1 MAYTLS
7 DPFRP
12 LRTVLRIFG
21 VTMLLA
27 GLLLLL
33 LPGDRLTAWLALT
46 APLWPARL
54 AGAGLLT
61 LGIYYLLAAGERAV
75 GLPAL
80 VTCSLGNGLPA
91 VVIVAAYLQQDMAA
105 LGWPARIALIAF
117 FAIFLTGAVTP
128 LRYLRAEYQAD

>member
-12 LRTVLRIFG
+12 LRTVLRVCG
-21 VTMLLA
+21 VIMLLA

-33 LPGDRLTAWLALT
+33 LPAGPLADWLAIT
-46 APLWPARL
+46 VPLWPVRL

-61 LGIYYLLAAGERAV
+61 LGVYYLLAAAERGI

-80 VTCSLGNGLPA
+80 VTCSLGNGVPA
-91 VVIVAAYLQQDMAA
+91 VVIVSAYLQQDMAA
-105 LGWPARIALIAF
+105 LGWPARIVLVF
-117 FAIFLTGAVTP
+117 LFAVFLAGAVAP

>member
-12 LRTVLRIFG
+12 LRTVLRVCG

-33 LPGDRLTAWLALT
+33 LPADRLASWLAIT

-61 LGIYYLLAAGERAV
+61 IGVYYLLTAGERV
-75 GLPAL
+75 IGVPAL
-80 VTCSLGNGLPA
+80 VACSLGNGLPA
-91 VVIVAAYLQQDMAA
+91 VVIVSAYLQQDMAA
-105 LGWPARIALIAF
+105 LGWPARIALVALF
-117 FAIFLTGAVTP
+117 VAFLTGAVTP
-128 LRYLRAEYQAD
+128 LRYLRAEYQTD

>member
-7 DPFRP
+7 DPFHL
-12 LRTVLRIFG
+12 LRAVLRICG
-21 VTMLLA
+21 ATMMLA

-33 LPGDRLTAWLALT
+33 LPPAPLADWLAIT
-46 APLWPARL
+46 APLWPVRL

-61 LGIYYLLAAGERAV
+61 LAVYYLLAAAERAV
-75 GLPAL
+75 SLLML

-91 VVIVAAYLQQDMAA
+91 VIIVSAYLRQDMAA
-105 LGWPARIALIAF
+105 LGSPARIVLVF
-117 FAIFLTGAVTP
+117 FFVICLAGLVTP

>member
-12 LRTVLRIFG
+12 LRTVLRICG

-80 VTCSLGNGLPA
+80 VSCSLGNGLPA

>member
-12 LRTVLRIFG
+12 LRTVLRVCG

-33 LPGDRLTAWLALT
+33 LPAGPLANWLAIT
-46 APLWPARL
+46 APLWPVRL

-61 LGIYYLLAAGERAV
+61 LGVYYLLAAAERGI
-75 GLPAL
+75 GLPTL

-91 VVIVAAYLQQDMAA
+91 VVIVSAYLQQDMAA
-105 LGWPARIALIAF
+105 LGWPARIVLVLLFVAF
-117 FAIFLTGAVTP
+117 LAGAVAP

>member
-12 LRTVLRIFG
+12 LRTVLRVCG

-33 LPGDRLTAWLALT
+33 LPAGPLASWLAIT
-46 APLWPARL
+46 APLWL

-61 LGIYYLLAAGERAV
+61 LGVYYLLAAAERGI
-75 GLPAL
+75 GLPTL

-91 VVIVAAYLQQDMAA
+91 VVIVSAYLQQDMAA
-105 LGWPARIALIAF
+105 LGWPARIVLVLLFVAF
-117 FAIFLTGAVTP
+117 LAGAVAP
-128 LRYLRAEYQAD
+128 LRYLRAEYQAE

>member
-12 LRTVLRIFG
+12 LRTVLRICG

-61 LGIYYLLAAGERAV
+61 LGIYYLLTAGERAV

-117 FAIFLTGAVTP
+117 FAILLTGAVTP

>member
-12 LRTVLRIFG
+12 LRTVLRICG

-33 LPGDRLTAWLALT
+33 LPGDRLTAWLALM

-80 VTCSLGNGLPA
+80 VSCSLGNGLQA

>member
-7 DPFRP
+7 DPFRS
-12 LRTVLRIFG
+12 LRVVLRVCG

-33 LPGDRLTAWLALT
+33 LPAALLADWLAIT
-46 APLWPARL
+46 APLWPVRL

-61 LGIYYLLAAGERAV
+61 LAVYYLLAAAERAV
-75 GLPAL
+75 SLLML

-91 VVIVAAYLQQDMAA
+91 VIIVSAYLQQDMAA
-105 LGWPARIALIAF
+105 LAWPARIALVVF
-117 FAIFLTGAVTP
+117 FVVFLAGAVVP

>member
-12 LRTVLRIFG
+12 LRTVLRMCG

-33 LPGDRLTAWLALT
+33 LPGDRLTGWLALV

-61 LGIYYLLAAGERAV
+61 LGVYYLLAAGDRAV

-91 VVIVAAYLQQDMAA
+91 VVIVAAYLQQDMVA
-105 LGWPARIALIAF
+105 LSWPARIALIGL

>member
-12 LRTVLRIFG
+12 LRTVLRICG

-61 LGIYYLLAAGERAV
+61 LGIYYLLTAGERAV